1 MDPTY
6 PGDRKAV
13 PLQFSFRPRNP
24 VGQPLMMQPP
34 DPRYVLPASAR
45 ARRGHQCLLTP
56 PGQPGAAGVSEDD
69 AAVAELSDSD
79 VPK

>member
-1 MDPTY
+1 
-6 PGDRKAV
+6 
-13 PLQFSFRPRNP
+13 
-24 VGQPLMMQPP
+24 MMQPP

-56 PGQPGAAGVSEDD
+56 PGQPGAAGVSEDG